1 MSIERRRRSD
11 GRTVYVVRWYES
23 GRGSAR
29 RKRSFDRRGDAEL
42 FEASLRRARQ
52 LGQLASEVI
61 GSNATLEE
69 FLVEWW
75 DTYAVTHL
83 RPSTLETYTTLL
95 DRWIVPYLGRKRLRE
110 ITRQTIDSY
119 TARLRVDG
127 AGAPTIN
134 RTLGVLQGVF
144 HRAVEWRRLAW
155 NPVVGVR
162 RVAHSRAET
171 IDARTPET
179 VEAIR
184 ARLDPQNAALVSVL
198 AYEGLRPAE
207 AYALLWG
214 DVIDDRG
221 RPRKRLRVE
230 RAISGNEVTTTKSQR
245 GREPELFTPVA
256 RELVELYLA
265 RGRPDR
271 AALVFPDSQDGH
283 LRRQNWRRRVW
294 IPALERAGVPYF
306 RSYDLRHTCA
316 TLLLYEG
323 RTLNEVA
330 EHLGHADPGFTART
344 YAHVMRDSSRR
355 RRITISEAIRTGR
368 AAASRG
374 PLVDPSGAEPA
385 VRPRRSDKKSPQ
397 IERADART
405 RTGDPFI
412 TSEVLYQ
419 LSYVGSV
426 PRVAAWRPDRPPRP
440 ASAQRFNHRRRPPA
454 ELPQRR
460 DVVRRPVQAVVQPRR
475 TRRKQ
480 R

>member
-1 MSIERRRRSD
+1 MSIERRRRND
-11 GRTVYVVRWYES
+11 GKTVYVVRWYES
-23 GRGSAR
+23 GRGSTK
-29 RKRSFDRRGDAEL
+29 RKRTFDRRRDAEL
-42 FEASLRRARQ
+42 FEASVRRARQ

-83 RPSTLETYTTLL
+83 RPNTLATYTTLL
-95 DRWIVPYLGRKRLRE
+95 DKWIVPYLGRKRLRE
-110 ITRQTIDSY
+110 ITRATIDTY
-119 TARLRVDG
+119 AARLRLDG

-144 HRAVEWRRLAW
+144 HRAVEWRRLGW

-171 IDARTPET
+171 IDARAPET

-184 ARLDPQNAALVSVL
+184 LQLDDQNAALVSVL

-207 AYALLWG
+207 AYALVWG
-214 DVIDDRG
+214 DVLDDRG
-221 RPRKRLRVE
+221 RPRTRMRVQK
-230 RAISGNEVTTTKSQR
+230 AISGDEVTTTKSQR
-245 GREPELFTPVA
+245 GREPDLFRPVA
-256 RELVELYLA
+256 RELAELYLA
-265 RGRPDR
+265 RGRPPIDT
-271 AALVFPDSQDGH
+271 LVFPDSEGGH

-294 IPALERAGVPYF
+294 IPALKRADVPYF

-355 RRITISEAIRTGR
+355 RRITITEAIRRGR
-368 AAASRG
+368 DTARRR
-374 PLVDPSGAEPA
+374 PRVDPAAPKTKTAAE
-385 VRPRRSDKKSPQ
+385 RPPKKVLQ
-397 IERADART
+397 IKRADARI
-405 RTGDPFI
+405 RTADPFI

-419 LSYVGSV
+419 LSYVG
-426 PRVAAWRPDRPPRP
+426 RGDA
-440 ASAQRFNHRRRPPA
+440 
-454 ELPQRR
+454 L
-460 DVVRRPVQAVVQPRR
+460 
-475 TRRKQ
+475 
-480 R
+480 

>member
-1 MSIERRRRSD
+1 MSIERRTRSD

-23 GRGSAR
+23 GRGSTK
-29 RKRSFDRRGDAEL
+29 RKRTFDRRRDAEL
-42 FEASLRRARQ
+42 FEASIRRARQ

-69 FLVEWW
+69 FLIEWW
-75 DTYAVTHL
+75 DTYAATHL
-83 RPSTLETYTTLL
+83 RPNTLATYTTLL
-95 DRWIVPYLGRKRLRE
+95 DKWIVPYLGRKRLRE
-110 ITRQTIDSY
+110 ITRETIDTY
-119 TARLRVDG
+119 AAQLRVAG
-127 AGAPTIN
+127 AGAPTVN
-134 RTLGVLQGVF
+134 RALGLLQGVF

-162 RVAHSRAET
+162 RIAHTRAET
-171 IDARTPET
+171 IDARSPET
-179 VEAIR
+179 VETIR

-207 AYALLWG
+207 AYALVWG

-221 RPRKRLRVE
+221 RPRKRLRVQ
-230 RAISGNEVTTTKSQR
+230 RALSGQEISTTKSHR

-256 RELVELYLA
+256 RELLELYLA
-265 RGRPDR
+265 RGHAAPDT
-271 AALVFPDSQDGH
+271 LVFPDSEGGH

-344 YAHVMRDSSRR
+344 YTHVMRDASRR

-368 AAASRG
+368 AAAARR
-374 PLVDPSGAEPA
+374 PLVDPSADDST
-385 VRPRRSDKKSPQ
+385 PRAGRSRKKDLQ

-405 RTGDPFI
+405 RTADPFI

-419 LSYVGSV
+419 LSYVGGG
-426 PRVAAWRPDRPPRP
+426 
-440 ASAQRFNHRRRPPA
+440 Q
-454 ELPQRR
+454 
-460 DVVRRPVQAVVQPRR
+460 PV
-475 TRRKQ
+475 
-480 R
+480 

>member
-1 MSIERRRRSD
+1 MSIERRTRSD
-11 GRTVYVVRWYES
+11 GRSVYVVRWYEG
-23 GRGSAR
+23 GRGSTR
-29 RKRSFDRRGDAEL
+29 RKRTFDRRRDGEL

-61 GSNATLEE
+61 GSSAMLEE

-83 RPSTLETYTTLL
+83 RPSTLATYTTLL
-95 DRWIVPYLGRKRLRE
+95 DKWIVPYLGRKRLRDV
-110 ITRQTIDSY
+110 TRQTIDRY
-119 TARLRVDG
+119 CAQIRVDG
-127 AGAPTIN
+127 AGVPTVN
-134 RTLGVLQGVF
+134 RSLGLLQGVF

-162 RVAHSRAET
+162 RVAHSRSQS
-171 IDARTPET
+171 IDAREPET

-184 ARLDPQNAALVSVL
+184 TQLDKQNAALVSVL

-207 AYALLWG
+207 AYALEWRDIL
-214 DVIDDRG
+214 DDRG
-221 RPRKRLRVE
+221 KPRKRLRVE
-230 RAISGNEVTTTKSQR
+230 RAVSGEEVSTPKSQR
-245 GREPELFTPVA
+245 AREPELFKPVA

-265 RGRPDR
+265 RGRPDVG
-271 AALVFPDSQDGH
+271 ALVFPDTSGGH

-294 IPALERAGVPYF
+294 LPALERAGIGYF

-344 YAHVMRDSSRR
+344 YAHVMRDAARR
-355 RRITISEAIRTGR
+355 RRVPITEAIRKAR
-368 AAASRG
+368 ATASRR
-374 PLVDPSGAEPA
+374 PLVDPSAHDGAA
-385 VRPRRSDKKSPQ
+385 GAGRSSKKSLE

-405 RTGDPFI
+405 RTADPFI

-419 LSYVGSV
+419 LSYVGDGPCWARLV
-426 PRVAAWRPDRPPRP
+426 
-440 ASAQRFNHRRRPPA
+440 
-454 ELPQRR
+454 
-460 DVVRRPVQAVVQPRR
+460 
-475 TRRKQ
+475 
-480 R
+480 